1 MTQIGPFDLEQK
13 AAIVA
18 VILEKPLYSSKKAA
32 ERGTDILEVRLD
44 LLGIRDLERAAG
56 TIREIKSET
65 GLPVIVTNR
74 SGEEGGKWEGE
85 EKERTGLLTGLL
97 SFKDGTDKDG
107 PDAVDIELSAV
118 REERDKVITAAKVHG
133 KTVIVSSH
141 NFSKTP
147 SIHEMK
153 AILEEMFLAGAD
165 IAKLAVMPQSM
176 EDVLNLL
183 RVTLNFRDAGKPVC
197 TIAMGEPGKHTR
209 VVAPLYGSV
218 LTYASIESGAAA
230 APGQLP
236 VDEVK
241 KIMEMLK

>member
-1 MTQIGPFDLEQK
+1 MTQIGPFDLEKK
-13 AAIVA
+13 AAVVA
-18 VILEKPLYSSKKAA
+18 VILEKPLDSSKKAA
-32 ERGTDILEVRLD
+32 EKGTDILEVRLD
-44 LLGIRDLERAAG
+44 LLGIRDLERAAE

-65 GLPVIVTNR
+65 RLPVIVTNR

-85 EKERTGLLTGLL
+85 EKERAGLLTGLL
-97 SFKDGTDKDG
+97 SFKDGPDKDG
-107 PDAVDIELSAV
+107 PDAVDIELSAD
-118 REERDKVITAAKVHG
+118 REERDKVIKAAKDHG

-141 NFSKTP
+141 DFLKTP
-147 SIHEMK
+147 SLQEMRT
-153 AILEEMFLAGAD
+153 ILEEMFLAGAD

-183 RVTLNFRDAGKPVC
+183 RVTLDFRVAGKSVC
-197 TIAMGEPGKHTR
+197 AIAMGRQGKHTR

-218 LTYASIESGAAA
+218 LTYASIESGEAA